1 MEYRCLGGSGLK
13 VPALTLG
20 TATFGGGTEF
30 FKKWGTTDVAEATS
44 LVDTSLDM
52 GCNMFDTADAY
63 SRGLS
68 EEILGKAVEGRRDK
82 VLLATKVGMAMGD
95 GPNDHG
101 TSRARI
107 IQCCEASL
115 RRLGTDYIDLY
126 QLHSFDA
133 QTPVEEMLHALDNL
147 TRAGKIRY
155 FGVSNYSGWHLMKML
170 SLADKHSLPR
180 PVTHQVYYT
189 LTDRDF
195 EWELMPLG
203 LDQNVGTLVW
213 SPLAGA
219 KLSGKVGRNK
229 AAPADS
235 RSGTDASW
243 EVPEERLHKI
253 TDALEAIS
261 GQTGESIPRVALA
274 WLLSRPT
281 ISSIVIGARN
291 VTQLQDNLAASDLKL
306 SSDQIASLDEASAV
320 RPAYPYWHQRRT
332 FLRAIRHR
340 WREGVA
346 NHSKSHASRRG
357 APGGRCTTNVR
368 GYVRVGQHLRGY

>member
-1 MEYRCLGGSGLK
+1 MEYRNLGGSGLK
-13 VPALTLG
+13 VPVLTLG
-20 TATFGGGTEF
+20 TATFGGGSEF

-44 LVDTSLDM
+44 LIDAALEM

-63 SRGLS
+63 SRGMS
-68 EEILGKAVEGRRDK
+68 EEILGKAVDRRRDK
-82 VLLATKVGMAMGD
+82 VLLATKVGMTMGD
-95 GPNDHG
+95 GPNDVG
-101 TSRARI
+101 TSRERI
-107 IQCCEASL
+107 IRCCEASL

-133 QTPVEEMLHALDNL
+133 QTPIEEMLYALDAL
-147 TRAGKIRY
+147 TCAGKIRY

-170 SLADKHSLPR
+170 ALADRYSLPK

-203 LDQNVGTLVW
+203 LDQSVGTLVW

-219 KLSGKVGRNK
+219 KLSGKMGRNK
-229 AAPADS
+229 TPPEGS
-235 RSGTDASW
+235 RAGTNASW
-243 EVPEERLHKI
+243 DVAEERLYKV

-261 GQTGESIPRVALA
+261 RETAQSIPRVALA

-281 ISSIVIGARN
+281 VSSIVIGARN
-291 VTQLQDNLAASDLKL
+291 VTQLKDNLAATDLKL
-306 SSDQIASLDEASAV
+306 SADQITRLDAASAV

-332 FLRAIRHR
+332 FTAR
-340 WREGVA
+340 
-346 NHSKSHASRRG
+346 N
-357 APGGRCTTNVR
+357 PPP
-368 GYVRVGQHLRGY
+368 VG

>member
-1 MEYRCLGGSGLK
+1 LEYRKLGGSGLK
-13 VPALTLG
+13 IPALTFG
-20 TATFGGGTEF
+20 TATFGGGSEF
-30 FKKWGTTDVAEATS
+30 FKKWGSTDVKEATS
-44 LVDTSLDM
+44 LIDAALEM
-52 GCNMFDTADAY
+52 GCTMFDTADAY
-63 SRGLS
+63 SAGLS
-68 EEILGKAVEGRRDK
+68 EQILGKAVEGRRDK
-82 VLLATKVGMAMGD
+82 VLLATKTGMAMGE
-95 GPNDHG
+95 GPNNMG
-101 TSRARI
+101 TSRDKI
-107 IQCCEASL
+107 IRSCEASL
-115 RRLGTDYIDLY
+115 KRLGTDHIDLY

-133 QTPVEEMLHALDNL
+133 LTPIEEMLHALDDL

-170 SLADKHSLPR
+170 SLAEKHSLPK

-229 AAPADS
+229 PPFAGS
-235 RSGTDASW
+235 RSATDASW
-243 EVPEERLHKI
+243 DVPEERLFAV
-253 TDALEAIS
+253 TDALESVSEEI
-261 GQTGESIPRVALA
+261 GHSIPRVALA

-291 VTQLQDNLAASDLKL
+291 VAQLQDNLAATEIKL
-306 SSDQIASLDEASAV
+306 TLEQIARLDQVSAV

-332 FLRAIRHR
+332 FLAR
-340 WREGVA
+340 
-346 NHSKSHASRRG
+346 N
-357 APGGRCTTNVR
+357 PPP
-368 GYVRVGQHLRGY
+368 VG

>member
-1 MEYRCLGGSGLK
+1 MQYRNLGGSGLM

-20 TATFGGGTEF
+20 TATFGGGSEF
-30 FKKWGTTDVAEATS
+30 FRKWGTTDVDEATS
-44 LVDTSLDM
+44 LVDVSLDM

-82 VLLATKVGMAMGD
+82 VLLATKVGMAMGE
-95 GPNDHG
+95 GPNDQG
-101 TSRARI
+101 TSRTRI
-107 IQCCEASL
+107 VQCCEASL
-115 RRLGTDYIDLY
+115 RRLRTDYIDLY

-133 QTPVEEMLHALDNL
+133 LTPIEEMLDALDNL
-147 TRAGKIRY
+147 VRAGKIRY

-170 SLADKHSLPR
+170 SLADRHSLPR
-180 PVTHQVYYT
+180 PVAHQVYYA

-203 LDQNVGTLVW
+203 VDQNVGTLVW

-229 AAPADS
+229 IAPADS

-243 EVPEERLHKI
+243 EVPEERLHNI
-253 TDALEAIS
+253 TDVLEALS
-261 GQTGESIPRVALA
+261 GEIGVSIPRVALA

-291 VTQLQDNLAASDLKL
+291 VTQLQDNLAATDVEL
-306 SSDQIASLDEASAV
+306 SAEQIARLDKASAV

-332 FLRAIRHR
+332 SLARNPPP
-340 WREGVA
+340 VA
-346 NHSKSHASRRG
+346 
-357 APGGRCTTNVR
+357 
-368 GYVRVGQHLRGY
+368 